1 MASPKKLFENF
12 TYMRIIV
19 YNIHEKGW
27 FAYMMIDNAEGLV
40 FRPPSEARSFILRVT
55 IGCSHNMC
63 TFCAM
68 YKDSKYRVRSL
79 EEIDGII
86 ERAAQAYPF
95 VRRVFLAD
103 GDALVL
109 PTDDLIHILKKCYAT
124 FPNINRIGAY
134 ATPADLNRKSPEDL
148 KRLREAG
155 LGIVYMGIESGDD
168 EVLRHVKKG
177 TTGALT
183 VKAGKKALDAGMKLS
198 AMILIGLGGKERTKE
213 HALHTAEVVSAIN
226 PTMLSA
232 LTLII
237 PGNVPLYEEV
247 VTGKFTPLTAR
258 GQLRVAVQQPLLKIC
273 KKRGLKLTRGFL
285 EELHMILSHTD
296 MKNPCIFRSN
306 HVSNLVPVG
315 GTLPMDKDA
324 MLATLERYI
333 PRADNVRPLLNDTG
347 NF

>member
-258 GQLRVAVQQPLLKIC
+258 G
-273 KKRGLKLTRGFL
+273 FL

>member
-1 MASPKKLFENF
+1 MARPKKLFENF

-258 GQLRVAVQQPLLKIC
+258 S
-273 KKRGLKLTRGFL
+273 FL

>member
-1 MASPKKLFENF
+1 MF
-12 TYMRIIV
+12 
-19 YNIHEKGW
+19 
-27 FAYMMIDNAEGLV
+27 IDNAEGLV

-68 YKDSKYRVRSL
+68 YKDSKYRVRPL
-79 EEIDGII
+79 DEIDGII

-103 GDALVL
+103 GDAMVL
-109 PTDDLIHILKKCYAT
+109 PTDALIHILKKCYAT

-148 KRLREAG
+148 KRLRDAG
-155 LGIVYMGIESGDD
+155 LAIVYMGIESGDD
-168 EVLRHVKKG
+168 EVLRRVKKG

-183 VKAGKKALDAGMKLS
+183 VKAGRKALDAGMKLS
-198 AMILIGLGGKERTKE
+198 AMILLGLGGKERTKE
-213 HALHTAEVVSAIN
+213 HALHTAEVVTAIN

-237 PGNVPLYEEV
+237 PGNVPLYEDV
-247 VTGKFTPLTAR
+247 VMGKFTPLTAR
-258 GQLRVAVQQPLLKIC
+258 G
-273 KKRGLKLTRGFL
+273 FL
-285 EELHMILSHTD
+285 EELDMILRNTD
-296 MKNPCIFRSN
+296 MKEPCIFRSN

-315 GTLPMDKDA
+315 GTLPMDKEA
-324 MLATLERYI
+324 MLTALDRYI
-333 PRADNVRPLLNDTG
+333 PAADDTRPLLNDTG